1 MGVTDQAQGVP
12 PPLHPAGELGVVGQ
26 HRAHPHQNG
35 PVAAAL
41 GVDVAAG
48 GLPGDPLGG
57 PGVGRQLAIQGH
69 GVLEHHIGPAGL
81 DVVKE
86 HVVQGP
92 AFLRQHP
99 HGHLDPLGPKLG
111 QALAGHQGVGVP
123 GAHHHPGDAGL
134 QNGLGAGGLLSLVAA
149 GLQGD
154 VEGGAGGVLPA
165 GGQRRPLGV
174 EVSPPGVVPLADDPP
189 LLHQHSP
196 HHGVGAGPAGPLL
209 GQVQSQGH
217 IVLICHLDHLRA
229 RKNALKP
236 IFRAHKTSTAISSLC
251 PSKNSGMRHHP
262 RAIHDEQTRRPR
274 VCHPSSSIQ
283 TILSV
288 LESHQ
293 ILPLRG
299 SRTIPP
305 IGNFTL
311 P

>member
-1 MGVTDQAQGVP
+1 M
-12 PPLHPAGELGVVGQ
+12 
-26 HRAHPHQNG
+26 
-35 PVAAAL
+35 
-41 GVDVAAG
+41 
-48 GLPGDPLGG
+48 
-57 PGVGRQLAIQGH
+57 
-69 GVLEHHIGPAGL
+69 
-81 DVVKE
+81 KE

-99 HGHLDPLGPKLG
+99 LGHLDPLGPKLG

-189 LLHQHSP
+189 LLHQHRP
-196 HHGVGAGPAGPLL
+196 HHGVGAGPAGPLS

-229 RKNALKP
+229 RKKRSEANLQSAQNQHSDLLSLSIKKLWNEASSQSNPRQTDAEIPRMSSIFFHPDYTVGFGITPNPAAARLADYTADREFHPALK
-236 IFRAHKTSTAISSLC
+236 IAIS
-251 PSKNSGMRHHP
+251 
-262 RAIHDEQTRRPR
+262 
-274 VCHPSSSIQ
+274 
-283 TILSV
+283 LSV
-288 LESHQ
+288 
-293 ILPLRG
+293 
-299 SRTIPP
+299 
-305 IGNFTL
+305 
-311 P
+311 